1 MSLIA
6 ELRQRKVF
14 RVAAAYAVVA
24 WLLVQVVATV
34 GPALKLPDWTL
45 TFTTVLLALGFPL
58 ALMLAWTFDVVR
70 DRGTAGPTVPGVAR
84 SVVVLPFVNLSDDP
98 ALGHFADGLVED
110 IVTRLQAFPGLK
122 VASRQSAYAY
132 KGRSVDVR
140 TIARELACRHVVE
153 GSVRR
158 IDDRVRVTVQLIDAV
173 QDEHLWAE
181 RYDHK
186 LTDVFELQDQI
197 RDSVVAAIGSRLA
210 GTQAPMDATAA
221 VAESASSR
229 QDGEAERTH
238 APRRSFARPGMW
250 WAVPSLVA
258 AVALAALLTWTVQK
272 RERERWAREEALPAI
287 TALIAEE
294 KFAAA
299 LELVQQAAQ
308 VIPNDPQ
315 LHELEQQCSAPANLD
330 TEPSGAKVY
339 YRPYDGSEDDWK
351 LIGQT
356 PLHGVAMPIGVGLW
370 RLEHPQR
377 SETLRAIGHPG
388 AELGSYRD
396 PIALEFFKQIPTTI
410 PLADAAAIPPGM
422 VLVPATH
429 LPIIQLGASD
439 PVDLPTFYI
448 DRLEVTNREYREFVA
463 AGGYSEAA
471 YWQDLPFGDGVT
483 GWQDAVAR
491 FVDATGRPG
500 PSTWQLGTYPDG
512 QAEHPVGGL
521 SWFEAMAYARFR
533 GKELPTASHWYRAA
547 RSLNMHVDRVAAAVV
562 RRGNFGGL
570 STQPVGRAGAIGPYG
585 TDDMAGNVREWLWT
599 AVGNDRMVA
608 GGAWNEPPYLYQDR
622 NTASPWDRSPSN
634 GLRCIRTVTG
644 APVAAAL
651 RTPIEPPSVF
661 DFGSLRPIDDAGYA
675 VLESQLQYTPSKS
688 EPSVTRQDST
698 NSAWT
703 RERVTLPTGYDGAS
717 FNVQLFL
724 PTGRKPPYQVVLFFP
739 HSTYLQIKQPVD
751 EFDPAATSSP
761 MDFLVKSGRAFAVIA
776 FDGMFE
782 RVWSQ
787 DELQK
792 LTSLER
798 YRLRLRHYRQ
808 DLGRT
813 LDYLATREDI
823 DATRIGVLAMSF
835 GAAQMVPL
843 LAVEPRVDAAVLF
856 AGGVVRLGDPP
867 PPDAP
872 FNYLPRIRQPVLMLS
887 GRWDLLFSQDSQERM
902 LQLLGT
908 PDDRKQ
914 RVVFDTGHAVL
925 PQAEFV
931 RLTVGWFDRYLGPVS

>member
-24 WLLVQVVATV
+24 WLLVQVASVV
-34 GPALKLPDWTL
+34 LPALNLPGWTL
-45 TFTTVLLALGFPL
+45 TFTTILLAIGFPV
-58 ALMLAWTFDVVR
+58 ALVLAWAFEIVR
-70 DRGTAGPTVPGVAR
+70 DRGTAAAAVPGPAR
-84 SVVVLPFVNLSDDP
+84 SVVVLPFANLSDDP

-110 IVTRLQAFPGLK
+110 LVTRLQAFRGLK

-140 TIARELACRHVVE
+140 TIARDLACRHVVE

-287 TALIAEE
+287 TALIADE

-299 LELVQQAAQ
+299 LDLVQQAAQ

-315 LHELEQQCSAPANLD
+315 LRELERQCSAPVNLD
-330 TEPSGAKVY
+330 TDPSGATVY
-339 YRPYDGSEDDWK
+339 YRPYDGSDDEWK
-351 LIGQT
+351 LIGQA
-356 PLHGVAMPIGVGLW
+356 PLHGVAMPVGVGLW
-370 RLEHPQR
+370 RFEHAQR
-377 SETLRAIGHPG
+377 SETLRAIGNPG
-388 AELGSYRD
+388 GELGSFRD
-396 PIALEFFKQIPTTI
+396 PLAQEYFKDVPTTI

-422 VLVPATH
+422 VLVPSTH
-429 LPIIQLGASD
+429 LPIIQLGAGN
-439 PVDLPTFYI
+439 PVDLPAYYI

-463 AGGYSEAA
+463 AGGYREAA

-500 PSTWQLGTYPDG
+500 PATWQLGTYPDG

-547 RSLNMHVDRVAAAVV
+547 SSLNMHVDTVAAAVL
-562 RRGNFGGL
+562 RRGNFDGR
-570 STQPVGRAGAIGPYG
+570 STQPAGRAGAIGPYG

-599 AVGNDRMVA
+599 AMGNDRMVA
-608 GGAWNEPPYLYQDR
+608 GGAWNEPPYLYQNR
-622 NTASPWDRSPSN
+622 NSASPWDRSAGN
-634 GLRCIRTVTG
+634 GLRCMRTVTG

-651 RTPIEPPSVF
+651 RAPIEAPPVF
-661 DFGSLRPIDDAGYA
+661 DFGTLQPIDDAGYA
-675 VLESQLQYTPSKS
+675 VLESQLQYTPSNS
-688 EPSVTRQDST
+688 EPSVTRQEST
-698 NSAWT
+698 NPAWT
-703 RERVTLPTGYDGAS
+703 REMVTLPTGYDGAS

-724 PTGRKPPYQVVLFFP
+724 PTGTKPPYQVVLFFP
-739 HSTYLQIKQPVD
+739 HSAYFEIKQRVD
-751 EFDPAATSSP
+751 EFDPAAYSSP
-761 MDFLVKSGRAFAVIA
+761 IDFLVKSGRAFAVVA

-782 RVWSQ
+782 RAWPQ
-787 DELQK
+787 DEQQK
-792 LTSLER
+792 LTSLEK
-798 YRLRLRHYRQ
+798 YRLRLRHHRQ

-823 DATRIGVLAMSF
+823 DATRIGVLAVSF
-835 GAAQMVPL
+835 GATAMMPL
-843 LAVEPRVDAAVLF
+843 LAVEPRVGAAVLI
-856 AGGVVRLGDPP
+856 GGAVQPFGNPP
-867 PPDAP
+867 APDAP
-872 FNYLPRIRQPVLMLS
+872 FNFLPRVRQPVLMLS
-887 GRWDLLFSQDSQERM
+887 GRWDLLSSQRSQERM
-902 LQLLGT
+902 LELLGT

-914 RVVFDTGHAVL
+914 RVVFDVGHGVV
-925 PQAEFV
+925 PQSEFV
-931 RLTVGWFDRYLGPVS
+931 RLTVDWFDRHLGPVP